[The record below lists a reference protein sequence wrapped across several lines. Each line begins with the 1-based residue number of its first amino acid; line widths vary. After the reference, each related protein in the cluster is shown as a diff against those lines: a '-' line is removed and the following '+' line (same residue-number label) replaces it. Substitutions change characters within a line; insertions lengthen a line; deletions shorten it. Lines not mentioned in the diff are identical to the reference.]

1 MSNPRAQCSGSSFE
15 LKVVMM
21 SESDFVQ
28 HKMETERP
36 DLLYVVG
43 SSNFGVWWE
52 FCKATRDEFHRFK
65 QIAALP
71 GGRCDRL
78 GYMGELRIAIQVAIE
93 TRHRQSSANSTASV
107 AENTHRG
114 VNEDDIDDESSEE
127 GRAKR
132 RRCNFIRPRTPG
144 TIGLSEVMPLH
155 PGETSDQY
163 FERFENTWE
172 PDPDRPGLVRRKA
185 AEDVE
190 DAIRRDQE
198 EFPTTIQVRRGDI
211 DPEFDSARQFNK
223 YTTLADD
230 TSEAL
235 PDIDTHPRE
244 EAPILVE
251 SSSEDSE

>member
-1 MSNPRAQCSGSSFE
+1 M
-15 LKVVMM
+15 
-21 SESDFVQ
+21 
-28 HKMETERP
+28 
-36 DLLYVVG
+36 
-43 SSNFGVWWE
+43 
-52 FCKATRDEFHRFK
+52 
-65 QIAALP
+65 
-71 GGRCDRL
+71 
-78 GYMGELRIAIQVAIE
+78 
-93 TRHRQSSANSTASV
+93 
-107 AENTHRG
+107 
-114 VNEDDIDDESSEE
+114 
-127 GRAKR
+127 KR
-132 RRCNFIRPRTPG
+132 RRCNLVIPRTPD
-144 TIGLSEVMPLH
+144 TIEVTRVMPLR
-155 PGETSDQY
+155 PGETPAQY
-163 FERFENTWE
+163 FDRFDNTWE

-211 DPEFDSARQFNK
+211 DPEFDSARQFNN